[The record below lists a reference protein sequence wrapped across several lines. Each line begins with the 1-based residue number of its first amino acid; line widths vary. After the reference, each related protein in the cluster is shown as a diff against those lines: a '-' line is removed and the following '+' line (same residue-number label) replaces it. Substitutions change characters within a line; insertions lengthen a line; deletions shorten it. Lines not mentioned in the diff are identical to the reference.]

1 MILLMSY
8 DIVDIVDEVGNAN
21 NDNNRSIHGKI
32 VLFIII

>member
-1 MILLMSY
+1 MSY